1 MRRYENVKIDKLKP
15 YENNARTHSEAQVEK
30 IARSIEQFGFINPV
44 LIDGDYG
51 IIAGHGRVM
60 GAKQLGMTEVPCIF
74 VEDLTET
81 QKRAYILA
89 DNKLAL
95 DAGWDD
101 EILKAELNFLKEVN
115 FDISLTGFE
124 MDEIDLNATDIEF
137 KEDDFDVE
145 AELPDE
151 PTAKLGD
158 IYQLGNHRLMCGS
171 STSEEDVQK
180 LVNGE
185 VMDLCVTDPPYNVNY
200 GDLAEMQEKVGKG
213 YTISKKILNDNMD
226 DLSFHQFLFDFYTQ
240 MLSVLK
246 DGGAF
251 YIFHADSEGLNF
263 RGALKEAGGT
273 VRETLIWVK
282 NTLVLG
288 RQDYQWK
295 HEPCLY
301 GWKDGAGHYFID
313 DRCQT
318 TVFEDD
324 SQYQKMSKEQLIQ
337 LIKQMS
343 EERCPTTI
351 LHENKPQKNDM
362 HPTMKPINLIGR
374 LVKNSSREK
383 ENVFDGFG
391 GSGSTLI
398 ACEQL
403 NRKAFL
409 MELDPKYVDVIIKRW
424 EEFTGQK
431 AVKLN

>member
-30 IARSIEQFGFINPV
+30 ISRSIEQFGFINPV

-51 IIAGHGRVM
+51 IIAGHGRVL

-101 EILKAELNFLKEVN
+101 AILKAELNFLQEVN
-115 FDISLTGFE
+115 FDISLTGFD
-124 MDEIDLNATDIEF
+124 MDEIDLNATDVEF

-145 AELPDE
+145 AELPEE
-151 PTAKLGD
+151 PQAKLGD
-158 IYQLGNHRLMCGS
+158 IYQLGQHRLMCGS
-171 STSEEDVQK
+171 STSEADVQM
-180 LVNGE
+180 LVDGA

-200 GDLAEMQEKVGKG
+200 GSINETGYGKERNNAN
-213 YTISKKILNDNMD
+213 KILNDNMD
-226 DLSFHQFLFDFYTQ
+226 DLSFYNFLFDFYTQ
-240 MLSVLK
+240 MMSVLK
-246 DGGAF
+246 EGGAY

-273 VRETLIWVK
+273 VKETLIWVK
-282 NTLVLG
+282 NQLVRG

-324 SQYQKMSKEQLIQ
+324 SALQKMSKEELVALVKRIQ
-337 LIKQMS
+337 
-343 EERCPTTI
+343 EEKCPTTI
-351 LHENKPQKNDM
+351 IHENKPTKNDL

-374 LVKNSSREK
+374 LVKNSSKEK

-403 NRKAFL
+403 KRKAYL

-424 EEFTGQK
+424 EDFTGKK
-431 AVKLN
+431 AVKIN